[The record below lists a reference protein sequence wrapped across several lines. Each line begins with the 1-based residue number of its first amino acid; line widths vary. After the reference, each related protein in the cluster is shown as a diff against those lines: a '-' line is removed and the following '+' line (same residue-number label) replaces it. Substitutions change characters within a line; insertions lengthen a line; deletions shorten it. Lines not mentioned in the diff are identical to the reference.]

1 MDDDTG
7 MRRRDPRYLDLF
19 AAAVLV
25 VLALAAYGLI
35 RHGDSDNGES
45 DSSVHTAGIDHHV
58 GHW

>member
-25 VLALAAYGLI
+25 VLVIAAFGLI
-35 RHGDSDNGES
+35 RHGDSD
-45 DSSVHTAGIDHHV
+45 DAVRTAGIDHHV

>member
-35 RHGDSDNGES
+35 RHGESDNT
-45 DSSVHTAGIDHHV
+45 VHTAGIDHHA
-58 GHW
+58 GRW